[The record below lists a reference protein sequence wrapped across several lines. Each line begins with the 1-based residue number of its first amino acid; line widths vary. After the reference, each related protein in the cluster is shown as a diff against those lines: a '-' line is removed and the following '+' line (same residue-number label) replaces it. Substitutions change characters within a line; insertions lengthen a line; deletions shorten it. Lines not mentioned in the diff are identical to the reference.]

1 MFAAGRPHIA
11 IPGPSVMPD
20 AVLAAMQRPAPDI
33 YDPAL
38 IAMTESIAA
47 DLRWLAGTT
56 HDVALYIA
64 NGHATWEAALHNILA
79 PGDEVLVLVTG
90 HFALGW
96 ADMARGLGIGVELM
110 EFGRNMPA
118 DPDRLESRLRAD
130 GDGRIRAVL
139 VCQTDTATGI
149 RSDIPALRAAMDAA
163 GHDALLVADCVASL
177 GCEPFEMD
185 DWGVDIT
192 LSASQK
198 GLMTPPGMGFV
209 WFGPRAA
216 ALRERRENVSRYW
229 DWTPRARPD
238 GGLWQYFDGT
248 APTHHLYALRVAL
261 DLMKAEGREAIWY
274 RHATLARAIWAA
286 VDVWSEDGPL
296 RIEVPDRTA
305 RSHAVT
311 ALHAGGDLG
320 ERLSRWTRELA
331 GLTLGVG
338 LGHDPQSAWFRIGH
352 MGHVNAQMILGAL
365 ATIEA
370 GLQAL
375 DAPHG
380 RGAIDAAAGVIAT
393 ASRTG

>member
-1 MFAAGRPHIA
+1 MFAAGRPYIA

-38 IAMTESIAA
+38 IAMTESITD
-47 DLRWLAGTT
+47 DLRWIAGTS

-79 PGDEVLVLVTG
+79 PGDHVLVLVTG
-90 HFALGW
+90 HFAHGW
-96 ADMARGLGIGVELM
+96 AEMARGLGIGVELL
-110 EFGRNMPA
+110 EFGANMPA

-130 GDGRIRAVL
+130 GEGRIRAVL
-139 VCQTDTATGI
+139 ICQTDTATGV
-149 RSDIPALRAAMDAA
+149 RSDIPALRRAMDAA

-185 DWGVDIT
+185 EWGVDIT
-192 LSASQK
+192 VSASQK
-198 GLMTPPGMGFV
+198 GLMTPPGMGFI
-209 WFGPRAA
+209 WFGPRAD
-216 ALRERRENVSRYW
+216 ALRQRCDDVSRYW
-229 DWTPRARPD
+229 DWTPRARPHD
-238 GGLWQYFDGT
+238 GLWQYFDGT
-248 APTHHLYALRVAL
+248 APTHHLYALRAAL
-261 DLMKAEGREAIWY
+261 DLMKAEGRAAIWY

-286 VDVWSEDGPL
+286 VDVWAEGGPL
-296 RIEVPDRTA
+296 RIEVADRGA

-311 ALHAGGDLG
+311 AIHAGDDLG
-320 ERLSRWTRELA
+320 ARLQRWTREVA

-338 LGHDPQSAWFRIGH
+338 LGRDPQSAWFRIGH

-380 RGAIDAAAGVIAT
+380 RGAVDAAAGVIAT